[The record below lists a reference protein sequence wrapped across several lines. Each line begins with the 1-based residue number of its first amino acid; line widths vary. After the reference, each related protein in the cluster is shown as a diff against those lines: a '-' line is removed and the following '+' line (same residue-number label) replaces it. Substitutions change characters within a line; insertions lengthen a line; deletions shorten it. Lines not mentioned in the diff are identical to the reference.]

1 MLKIFIAIFAA
12 VFTLSSAS
20 AAQTEYL
27 LVGKD
32 VFFYSL
38 DTFEEESKLFILP
51 EDFYVELIAEE
62 DGYFKVAY
70 QASRGG
76 YVKIIGYVKKENV
89 FKEKAVAPLYPKIS
103 LVALK
108 NTTIYSEK
116 SLKTPISSV
125 LSSQS
130 VCVYGVTENQLVA
143 FCAFGKESGYI
154 DLSAFEAFDPPTHP
168 INTPKRQESSEID
181 EKPPSEQ
188 TFSDELLPSSI
199 QTLLFIFIAIPVVI
213 LTFLLFS
220 VKRSDK

>member
-1 MLKIFIAIFAA
+1 MVKNIIAILAA

-20 AAQTEYL
+20 TVQTEHL

-38 DTFEEESKLFILP
+38 DTFEEESRLFILP

-62 DGYFKVAY
+62 DTYFKVAY
-70 QASRGG
+70 QQSKGG

-89 FKEKAVAPLYPKIS
+89 TKEKAVAPLYPTVKLS
-103 LVALK
+103 ALK
-108 NTTIYSEK
+108 NTAIYADR

-130 VCVYGVTENQLVA
+130 VCVYGVTEDPLVA

-154 DLSAFEAFDPPTHP
+154 DLSAFEEYSTPTHP
-168 INTPKRQESSEID
+168 INTPKRQESSKID
-181 EKPPSEQ
+181 EKPPVEEA
-188 TFSDELLPSSI
+188 FSDELLPSSI